1 MSTNNILN
9 YEAMK
14 NLPVKIR
21 KKAFELALALSIE
34 DVDPDIIIPMA
45 ISGAK
50 YWAAHTKVKK

>member
-1 MSTNNILN
+1 MSSNNIIN
-9 YEAMK
+9 YETMK

-21 KKAFELALALSIE
+21 KKAFELALALSTE

-50 YWAAHTKVKK
+50 YWAANTKGKK

>member
-1 MSTNNILN
+1 MSSNNIIN
-9 YEAMK
+9 YETMK

-21 KKAFELALALSIE
+21 KKAFELALALSTE

-50 YWAAHTKVKK
+50 YWAAHSKGKK